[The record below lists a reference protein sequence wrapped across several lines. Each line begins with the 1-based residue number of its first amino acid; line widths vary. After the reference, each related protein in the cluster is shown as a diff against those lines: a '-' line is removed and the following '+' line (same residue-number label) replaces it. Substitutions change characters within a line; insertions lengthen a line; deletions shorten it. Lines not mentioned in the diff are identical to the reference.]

1 MHDRILG
8 RSDDMI
14 IFRGVNLYPAHVDE
28 ILSQTPG
35 IGSEYQIHLNRL
47 EDGKDYMVIKVE
59 RAEAADPQGDPAC
72 SRVIADAIRKKLL
85 VSGEVEMVA
94 YGALPR
100 SERKSK
106 RVFEH
111 RGF

>member
-1 MHDRILG
+1 
-8 RSDDMI
+8 MI

-28 ILSQTPG
+28 ILSQIPG
-35 IGSEYQIHLNRL
+35 IGSEYQIHLNHL
-47 EDGKDYMVIKVE
+47 EDGKDYMALKVE
-59 RAEAADPQGDPAC
+59 RADAADPQGDPAL
-72 SRVIADAIRKKLL
+72 SRSIAAAIRKKLL

-106 RVFEH
+106 RVYDN